1 MEDENLQ
8 SSREP
13 LFQVHKL
20 TAAIFARS
28 VALLGG
34 HDLAPFSNKVFHS
47 VEETNQEE
55 PGRIPIQPGVDLLSL
70 PGISI

>member
-1 MEDENLQ
+1 
-8 SSREP
+8 
-13 LFQVHKL
+13 
-20 TAAIFARS
+20 

-34 HDLAPFSNKVFHS
+34 HDLAPFSNKVFHF
-47 VEETNQEE
+47 VQETNQEE